1 MTLVS
6 IQVNLNK
13 TQMYKKQWQIL
24 GKRHK
29 EWDKILDDNDVW
41 FKRVRGLESK
51 ALQGLSMMTE
61 KAERMST
68 DSLLIEVEVKNWKIS
83 AKRIE
88 VEYVTSKAIAAK

>member
-1 MTLVS
+1 
-6 IQVNLNK
+6 
-13 TQMYKKQWQIL
+13 
-24 GKRHK
+24 
-29 EWDKILDDNDVW
+29 
-41 FKRVRGLESK
+41 
-51 ALQGLSMMTE
+51 MMTE